1 MATMKAT
8 NLWCLTAIAIAAVAS
23 GIGLRST
30 LTPVPVSMVDVR
42 DIAHANGLWTIACD
56 GEAVDESATCRKMIV
71 SRRPWNDRELDL
83 LMTAD
88 PESPLWRGCVSVIQ
102 LRPGIGIRHLSPAPQ
117 EVVVNFG
124 DVGDI
129 LLCGDRELV
138 KALKGWIASS
148 RERPKKL

>member
-8 NLWCLTAIAIAAVAS
+8 NLWCLTAIAIAAVAF

-56 GEAVDESATCRKMIV
+56 GEAAGESATCRKLIV
-71 SRRPWNDRELDL
+71 SRRPWIDGELEL

-88 PESPLWRGCVSVIQ
+88 PESPLWRGCVCVIQ
-102 LRPGIGIRHLSPAPQ
+102 LRPGIGIRHLSPAPL
-117 EVVVNFG
+117 EIIVNGG

-129 LLCGDRELV
+129 LLCGDRELA
-138 KALKGWIASS
+138 KTLMAWIVSS
-148 RERPKKL
+148 RSKKKE